1 MEKAFIIIKMGI
13 DMKEILLMVVQK
25 EKEKNIIKME
35 IFTKVILKIEIQ
47 MG

>member
-35 IFTKVILKIEIQ
+35 IFTKVILKMEIQ